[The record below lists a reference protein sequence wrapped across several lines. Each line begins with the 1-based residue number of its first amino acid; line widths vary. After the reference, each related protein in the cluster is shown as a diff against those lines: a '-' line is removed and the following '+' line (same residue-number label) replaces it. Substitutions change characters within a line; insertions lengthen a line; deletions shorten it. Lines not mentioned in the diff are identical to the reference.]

1 MVLLPCNQKSEVKR
15 ATERTMCA
23 GRPAVLV
30 YFLQRSDIV
39 CYKRTDKNLGGEN
52 QLLIQLSLVPWK
64 LKSPFF

>member
-1 MVLLPCNQKSEVKR
+1 
-15 ATERTMCA
+15 MCA